1 MDEAPANVDVSFALW
16 TFGQPIL
23 ELVSPFFTGPDN
35 WLGQHTNFWR
45 KVSKYVAKGRV
56 IIWAKSSMCLI
67 LRHFFLS
74 GDCPD
79 EDRAAMPRCVWRGLV
94 KPQHLRQ
101 RGWRKRHLS
110 GEFLTLNPSVDRLI
124 CQNISGWFWWTTGLS
139 KRRPTRGAW
148 SHVLGRR
155 LCRTWLP
162 WRVCRRFK
170 YAVRNNYLRCL
181 GAL

>member
-1 MDEAPANVDVSFALW
+1 
-16 TFGQPIL
+16 
-23 ELVSPFFTGPDN
+23 
-35 WLGQHTNFWR
+35 
-45 KVSKYVAKGRV
+45 
-56 IIWAKSSMCLI
+56 MCLI
-67 LRHFFLS
+67 LKHFFLS

-79 EDRAAMPRCVWRGLV
+79 EDRAAMSRCVWRGLV
-94 KPQHLRQ
+94 KTQHLRK

-110 GEFLTLNPSVDRLI
+110 GEFLTLKPRLLI
-124 CQNISGWFWWTTGLS
+124 DLHDKSISGWLWWTTGLS

-170 YAVRNNYLRCL
+170 YAVRNNYPVLLRRTTIWDFFQMQESRNGSLTRLEESVLRFSKWIPCNNNQWL
-181 GAL
+181 KFCINKY